1 MMFKLLSIAAG
12 GAIGAVLRYGVAG
25 VVQNC
30 MVSMYPWGTL
40 AVNLIGSFLA
50 GLLWALAEY
59 TYLPPQFKTFMFIG
73 ILGGF
78 TTFST
83 YMLET
88 FHLMREGEYYLALGN
103 ILLSNLLGIVLVFS
117 GVVLSERIV
126 QYFK

>member
-1 MMFKLLSIAAG
+1 MIYKLLSIAAG

-25 VVQNC
+25 VVQNS

-50 GLLWALAEY
+50 GLLWALAAH
-59 TYLPPQFKTFMFIG
+59 TYLPPQLKTFMFIG

-117 GVVLSERIV
+117 GVILSERFV

>member
-1 MMFKLLSIAAG
+1 MMYKLLSVAAG

-25 VVQNC
+25 VVQNY
-30 MVSMYPWGTL
+30 MLSMYPWGTL

-59 TYLPPQFKTFMFIG
+59 TYLPPQLKTFMFIG

-88 FHLMREGEYYLALGN
+88 FHLMREGEYYFALGN

-117 GVVLSERIV
+117 GVMLSERIV

>member
-1 MMFKLLSIAAG
+1 MLYKLLSIAAG

-25 VVQNC
+25 VVHTW
-30 MVSMYPWGTL
+30 MVSIYPWGTL

-50 GLLWALAEY
+50 GLIWFLAEA
-59 TYLPPQFKTFMFIG
+59 TYLPVPVKPFVLIG

-83 YMLET
+83 CMLET

-103 ILLSNLLGIVLVFS
+103 ILLSNLLGIVLVIS
-117 GVVLSERIV
+117 GVMLAELIV

>member
-1 MMFKLLSIAAG
+1 MMYKLLSIAAG

-25 VVQNC
+25 VVQSC

-59 TYLPPQFKTFMFIG
+59 TYLPPQLKTFMFIG

-88 FHLMREGEYYLALGN
+88 FHLMREGEYFFALGN

-117 GVVLSERIV
+117 GVMLSERIV

>member
-1 MMFKLLSIAAG
+1 MYKLLSIAAG

-25 VVQNC
+25 VVQNY

-40 AVNLIGSFLA
+40 AVNLIGSFFA

-59 TYLPPQFKTFMFIG
+59 TYLPPQLKTFMFIG

-88 FHLMREGEYYLALGN
+88 FHLMREGEYYFALGN

-117 GVVLSERIV
+117 GVILSERIV

>member
-1 MMFKLLSIAAG
+1 MLYKLLSIAAG

-40 AVNLIGSFLA
+40 AVNLTGSFLA

-59 TYLPPQFKTFMFIG
+59 TYLPSQLKTFMFIG

-117 GVVLSERIV
+117 GVILSERIV

>member
-1 MMFKLLSIAAG
+1 MMYKLLSIAAG

-25 VVQNC
+25 VVQNY
-30 MVSMYPWGTL
+30 MLSMYPWGTL

-59 TYLPPQFKTFMFIG
+59 TYLPPQLKTFMFIG

-103 ILLSNLLGIVLVFS
+103 IRLSNLLGIVLVFS
-117 GVVLSERIV
+117 GVILSECIV

>member
-1 MMFKLLSIAAG
+1 MHYYCNMPGVHFHILWYLSHLYSWAKTA
-12 GAIGAVLRYGVAG
+12 
-25 VVQNC
+25 QNLFQKPEQQG
-30 MVSMYPWGTL
+30 YRNIL
-40 AVNLIGSFLA
+40 SF
-50 GLLWALAEY
+50 
-59 TYLPPQFKTFMFIG
+59 FMFIG

-117 GVVLSERIV
+117 GVILSERIV

>member
-1 MMFKLLSIAAG
+1 MMYKLLSIAAG

-25 VVQNC
+25 VVQNS

-50 GLLWALAEY
+50 GLLWALAAH
-59 TYLPPQFKTFMFIG
+59 TYLPPQLKTFMFIG

-88 FHLMREGEYYLALGN
+88 FHLMR
-103 ILLSNLLGIVLVFS
+103 
-117 GVVLSERIV
+117 
-126 QYFK
+126 